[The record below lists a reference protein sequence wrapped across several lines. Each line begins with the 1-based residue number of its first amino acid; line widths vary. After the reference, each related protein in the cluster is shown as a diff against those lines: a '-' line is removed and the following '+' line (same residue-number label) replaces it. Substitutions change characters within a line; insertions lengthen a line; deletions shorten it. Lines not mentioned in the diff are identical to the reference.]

1 MSKPLTQAEL
11 EMRVRDALIERTD
24 DDIDWER
31 ISDAVDVHL
40 GRLERARGHVL
51 DRGKIDADTVGE
63 IINHIVNE

>member
-1 MSKPLTQAEL
+1 MTTLTQAEV
-11 EMRVRDALIERTD
+11 EMRARDALVERTV
-24 DDIDWER
+24 DDIDWEW

-51 DRGKIDADTVGE
+51 DRDRIDADTAEE